1 MQKIKKNYYI
11 LILCVIVAIMCNMFF
26 AVNLVSASEDI
37 KDVEDIVNVPA
48 WDGETLETFELLDS
62 SKTNSESNPYII
74 DTAGKLAKLA
84 GDINFEK
91 TYQNVYFKQTAD
103 INLGGYYDDEEKTF
117 SGNMWTSIGYYSS
130 TNSKVFRG
138 IYDGGEYRIFNV
150 INYSNEKSNS
160 SFGLFGY
167 TKGATLKNI
176 NLTINIKLD
185 GSNIGGLVGYCEDTI
200 IENCNIYSF
209 ISGNITNV
217 GVLVG
222 QSVSTTDI
230 TISNNHTNGI
240 VKTPSGATN
249 IAGLI
254 GSINSLGGT
263 FEIEECSSGVS
274 LNAYNVIGGI
284 TAVANGKV
292 NIINCNNYSDIDAN
306 NSSNIGGIIAVNA
319 NAYIYGCKNS
329 GIISSTGDNVGG
341 IAGQSTGSIVN
352 CLNYG
357 SITGNDHV
365 GGIVGTSKAIIN
377 NCSNVGEITGHNYI
391 GGICGEVSS
400 NDGSLIFEKN
410 YNKGSVSGNIYV
422 AGVVAYLKNVDMKYC
437 FNVKN
442 KNSEDV
448 YQITGEEYVAG
459 LVALVDNANIYCVF
473 CTGNIKSK
481 NIGAGLIA
489 NYIGESNNSTLEE
502 FYFIGIVDGQK
513 VAGII
518 QNASHV
524 TVANGYSVATLA
536 SETSQVNYLYS
547 GAVFGIVD
555 EYIGVRN
562 VYFNADTCS
571 IGSAGNMVVDLSTSD
586 TESMTSENFIQNISN
601 FYCFYDEE
609 LQKDYYYDYYP
620 TLRKFHF
627 DVYNEEYEN
636 YFINNI
642 DIQSLAK
649 YSVIAKIYETVRII
663 FETNCD
669 TALDDI
675 YVKQNQDLTNIVKD
689 VSKEGFVFKGWYLD
703 RNLLVKADLNSGL
716 TKSATLYA
724 RFDYPEATFPWWIL
738 VIIVIVLVVA
748 CALVY
753 VLALR
758 KKTIIFKVEGLE
770 ISNLKL
776 KVGSELKLPK
786 PKKEGYKFNGWYYNQ
801 ELTKKF
807 DLDIMPNINLILFG
821 EFKKIEKESISK
833 ENPNKEIKKNKVRT
847 TSKSKEKSN
856 LENNKITENKSADK
870 NKDKKE

>member
-11 LILCVIVAIMCNMFF
+11 LILCVIIACVCNMFF
-26 AVNLVSASEDI
+26 AGNLVRASEEN
-37 KDVEDIVNVPA
+37 KEDMEETINVPA
-48 WDGETLETFELLDS
+48 WDGETLDTFELLDS
-62 SKTNSESNPYII
+62 TKSNSESNPYII
-74 DTAGKLAKLA
+74 DTASKLAKLA
-84 GDINFEK
+84 SDINFEK

-103 INLGGYYDDEEKTF
+103 INLGGYYEEDTF

-130 TNSKVFRG
+130 SNSKVFRG

-150 INYSNEKSNS
+150 ANYSNEKSNS

-200 IENCNIYSF
+200 IENCNVYSY

-230 TISNNHTNGI
+230 TISNNYTNGI

-254 GSINSLGGT
+254 GSVNSLDGT
-263 FEIEECSSGVS
+263 FEIEECSTGVS
-274 LNAYNVIGGI
+274 LNAYNVVGGI

-292 NIINCNNYSDIDAN
+292 NITNCNSYSNIDAN

-352 CLNYG
+352 CSNYG

-377 NCSNVGEITGHNYI
+377 NCSNVGKITGRNYI

-400 NDGSLIFEKN
+400 NDGTLIFEKN
-410 YNKGSVSGNIYV
+410 YNKGSVCGNTYV

-437 FNVKN
+437 FSVKN
-442 KNSEDV
+442 KSSEDV

-489 NYIGESNNSTLEE
+489 NYMGESNNSTLEE
-502 FYFIGIVDGQK
+502 FYFIGKVDGQK

-518 QNASHV
+518 QNLSHV
-524 TVANGYSVATLA
+524 TVANGYSVATLV

-555 EYIGVRN
+555 EYISVVN
-562 VYFNADTCS
+562 VYFNVDTCS

-586 TESMTSENFIQNISN
+586 TESMTSENFNQNISN

-627 DVYNEEYEN
+627 DVYNEECEN

-649 YSVIAKIYETVRII
+649 YSVIAKTYETVRII

-669 TALDDI
+669 TVLDDI
-675 YVKQNQDLTNIVKD
+675 YVKQNQDLTSLVKD

-703 RNLLVKADLNSGL
+703 RNLLVEADLNSGL

-724 RFDYPEATFPWWIL
+724 RFDYPSATFPWWIL
-738 VIIVIVLVVA
+738 VVIIIVLAVA
-748 CALVY
+748 CTLVY
-753 VLALR
+753 VFALR

-770 ISNLKL
+770 ISDLKL
-776 KVGSELKLPK
+776 KIGSELKLPK

-807 DLDIMPNINLILFG
+807 DLDVMPNINLILFG
-821 EFKKIEKESISK
+821 EFKKIENESTSK
-833 ENPNKEIKKNKVRT
+833 NDSNKETKKNKSRT

-856 LENNKITENKSADK
+856 LENNKDTKAKNVDK
-870 NKDKKE
+870 NKNKKE